1 MVSLTGFCFE
11 APLLSGSELL
21 VSLSPVSLLL
31 TAIPDISFADLEIS
45 MELWN
50 VIAGV
55 SGFDDY

>member
-11 APLLSGSELL
+11 LLLLSGSELL

-45 MELWN
+45 LELWN
-50 VIAGV
+50 VIAGI
-55 SGFDDY
+55 SGFDD